1 MKDNELEKEGF
12 IKYNTGI
19 TYIKNNDREINITL
33 YANESNQIET
43 IEYDTKFFI
52 KKFSDDV
59 DFVNSYYDQ
68 LISELNEY
76 REEHLELIKKGII

>member
-19 TYIKNNDREINITL
+19 TYTKNNDREIDITL
-33 YANESNQIET
+33 YANENNQIEA
-43 IEYDTKFFI
+43 IEYDTKLFI

-68 LISELNEY
+68 LISELNKY

>member
-19 TYIKNNDREINITL
+19 TYTKNNDREIDITL
-33 YANESNQIET
+33 YANENNQIEA
-43 IEYDTKFFI
+43 IEYNAKFFV
-52 KKFSDDV
+52 KGFGNDV

-68 LISELNEY
+68 LISELNKY
-76 REEHLELIKKGII
+76 REEHVELINKGII

>member
-1 MKDNELEKEGF
+1 MKDKELEKEGF

-19 TYIKNNDREINITL
+19 TYIKNNDREIDMTL
-33 YANESNQIET
+33 YANENNQIEA

-68 LISELNEY
+68 LISELNRY

>member
-1 MKDNELEKEGF
+1 MKNNELEKEGF

-19 TYIKNNDREINITL
+19 TYIKNNDREIDMTL
-33 YANESNQIET
+33 YANENNQIEA

-59 DFVNSYYDQ
+59 DFINSYYDQ
-68 LISELNEY
+68 LISELNRY

>member
-1 MKDNELEKEGF
+1 MEDNELEKEGF

-19 TYIKNNDREINITL
+19 AYIKNNNREINITL
-33 YANESNQIET
+33 YANESNQIEA

-68 LISELNEY
+68 LISELNRY

>member
-1 MKDNELEKEGF
+1 MKNNELEKEGF

-19 TYIKNNDREINITL
+19 TYIKNNDREIDMTL
-33 YANESNQIET
+33 YANENNQIEA

-68 LISELNEY
+68 LISELNRY

>member
-19 TYIKNNDREINITL
+19 TYIKNNDREIDITL
-33 YANESNQIET
+33 YANENNQIEA

-68 LISELNEY
+68 LISELNKY

>member
-1 MKDNELEKEGF
+1 MKDNELEKAGF

-19 TYIKNNDREINITL
+19 TYIKNNDREIDITL
-33 YANESNQIET
+33 YANENNQIEA

-68 LISELNEY
+68 LISELNKY

>member
-19 TYIKNNDREINITL
+19 TYIKNNDREIDITL
-33 YANESNQIET
+33 YANKNNQIET
-43 IEYDTKFFI
+43 IEYNTKFFI

>member
-19 TYIKNNDREINITL
+19 TYTKNNDREIDITL
-33 YANESNQIET
+33 YANENNQIEA
-43 IEYDTKFFI
+43 IEYNAKFFV
-52 KKFSDDV
+52 KGFGNDV

-68 LISELNEY
+68 LISELNKY

>member
-19 TYIKNNDREINITL
+19 TYIKNNDREIDITL
-33 YANESNQIET
+33 YANENNQIEA
-43 IEYDTKFFI
+43 IEYNAKFFV
-52 KKFSDDV
+52 KGFSNDIDL
-59 DFVNSYYDQ
+59 VNSYYDQ
-68 LISELNEY
+68 LISELNKY

>member
-19 TYIKNNDREINITL
+19 TYIKNNGREIDITL
-33 YANESNQIET
+33 YANENNQIEA

-68 LISELNEY
+68 LISELNKY

>member
-1 MKDNELEKEGF
+1 MEDNKLEKEGF
-12 IKYNTGI
+12 TKYNTGVI
-19 TYIKNNDREINITL
+19 YVKNNDREINITL
-33 YANESNQIET
+33 YANENSQIEA

-68 LISELNEY
+68 LISELNKY

>member
-1 MKDNELEKEGF
+1 MKNNQLEKEGF

-19 TYIKNNDREINITL
+19 TYIKNNDREIDITL
-33 YANESNQIET
+33 YANENNQIEA
-43 IEYDTKFFI
+43 IEYNTKFFV
-52 KKFSDDV
+52 KKLSDDV

>member
-19 TYIKNNDREINITL
+19 TYTKNNDREIDITL
-33 YANESNQIET
+33 YANENNQIEA
-43 IEYDTKFFI
+43 IEYNAKFFA
-52 KKFSDDV
+52 KGFSNDI

-68 LISELNEY
+68 LISELNKY

>member
-1 MKDNELEKEGF
+1 MDNKLEKEGF

-19 TYIKNNDREINITL
+19 TCIKNNNREMNITL
-33 YANESNQIET
+33 YANENNQIEE
-43 IEYDTKFFI
+43 IEYNTKFFV

-59 DFVNSYYDQ
+59 DFVNSYYDR

>member
-19 TYIKNNDREINITL
+19 TYTKNNDREIDITL
-33 YANESNQIET
+33 YANENNQIEA
-43 IEYDTKFFI
+43 IEYNAKFFV
-52 KKFSDDV
+52 KEFSNDI

-68 LISELNEY
+68 LISELNKY

>member
-19 TYIKNNDREINITL
+19 TYTKNNDRETDITL
-33 YANESNQIET
+33 YANENNQIEA
-43 IEYDTKFFI
+43 IEYNAKFFV
-52 KKFSDDV
+52 KGFGNDV

-68 LISELNEY
+68 LISELNKY

>member
-19 TYIKNNDREINITL
+19 TYIKNKDREINITL
-33 YANESNQIET
+33 YANENNQIEA
-43 IEYDTKFFI
+43 IEYNTKFFV
-52 KKFSDDV
+52 KKLSDDV

>member
-19 TYIKNNDREINITL
+19 TYTKNNDRETDITL
-33 YANESNQIET
+33 YANESNQIEA

-68 LISELNEY
+68 LISELNKY

>member
-1 MKDNELEKEGF
+1 MKNNELEKEGF

-19 TYIKNNDREINITL
+19 TYIKNNDREIDMTL
-33 YANESNQIET
+33 YANENNQIEA

-59 DFVNSYYDQ
+59 DLVNSYYDQ
-68 LISELNEY
+68 LISELDKY

>member
-19 TYIKNNDREINITL
+19 TYIKDNDREIDITL
-33 YANESNQIET
+33 YANKNSQIDT
-43 IEYDTKFFI
+43 IEYNAKFFV
-52 KKFSDDV
+52 KEFSNDIDL
-59 DFVNSYYDQ
+59 VNSYYDQ
-68 LISELNEY
+68 LISELNKY

>member
-12 IKYNTGI
+12 IKSNTGI
-19 TYIKNNDREINITL
+19 VYIKNNGREIDITL
-33 YANESNQIET
+33 YANENNQIEA
-43 IEYDTKFFI
+43 IEYNAKFFV
-52 KKFSDDV
+52 KGFGNDV

-76 REEHLELIKKGII
+76 RGEHLELIKKGII

>member
-33 YANESNQIET
+33 YANENNQIEA
-43 IEYDTKFFI
+43 IEYNTKFFV
-52 KKFSDDV
+52 KKLSDDV